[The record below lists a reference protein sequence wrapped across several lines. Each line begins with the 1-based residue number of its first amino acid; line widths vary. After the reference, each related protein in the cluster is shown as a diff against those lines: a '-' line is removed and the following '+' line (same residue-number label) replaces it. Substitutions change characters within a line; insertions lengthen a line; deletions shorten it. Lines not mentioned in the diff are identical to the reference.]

1 MRRGKWIDD
10 GLQALFVLLLLAG
23 CVWLTAWMLAEIMR

>member
-1 MRRGKWIDD
+1 
-10 GLQALFVLLLLAG
+10 LQALFVLLLLAG